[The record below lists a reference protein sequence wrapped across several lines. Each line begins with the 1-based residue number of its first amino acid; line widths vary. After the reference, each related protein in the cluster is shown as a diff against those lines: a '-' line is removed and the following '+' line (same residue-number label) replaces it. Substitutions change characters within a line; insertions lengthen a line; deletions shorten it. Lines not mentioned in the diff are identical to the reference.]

1 MKKRRREND
10 FKLNTSLFLSVSLVK
25 RTLLGIKK
33 LQRLF
38 LLIKNIKNWFY
49 KNNKNPKQ
57 PFGCISI
64 EYIHYSVSKFLEH

>member
-10 FKLNTSLFLSVSLVK
+10 FKLNTTLFLSVSLVK
-25 RTLLGIKK
+25 KTLLGIKK

-49 KNNKNPKQ
+49 KNIKNPKQ

-64 EYIHYSVSKFLEH
+64 E